1 MSSNEGRENEEMRKS
16 RGILAVGLAAL
27 LALTACSTTA
37 ESDVTPSQSE
47 AAPTPSDVTLTVS
60 RWAGPQADAQQQLLD
75 QYSEET
81 GVTIRFDAID
91 YGQLKQ
97 KQTLNMSTATGE
109 YDLVYVPEAWVGEY
123 TEAGYLSDLNDYVAD
138 ETLTGAD
145 WDFADFN
152 QSGLDVYTRDGSLYA
167 LPYFVQTPLV
177 VFDEDA
183 LAEAGLDAPKSWD
196 DLLEV
201 AKYFKEQGTGIAL
214 PFRQGSAIVNIMAVL
229 LAGNDTDF
237 FDASGALDLTNP
249 DVVETVGFVQELSK
263 YGLEG
268 SNGWHWDEVN
278 KALQFGQAPIGITT
292 SGLFTALEN
301 PDESNVAG
309 KLGYAPIPYADA
321 PAGLIQAWGW
331 AVPADSKNQ
340 AEAFKLGAWLTSKAA
355 LKEMG
360 TVDPSFISFRESL
373 YSDPDLTANA
383 PWLPTVQEALSN
395 GVTVPL
401 QPAAPQLIES
411 LSVGLSGVVTNGED
425 PTTMLSAIQDTL
437 ASEF

>member
-1 MSSNEGRENEEMRKS
+1 MRRS
-16 RGILAVGLAAL
+16 RGNVAVGLAVLMAL
-27 LALTACSTTA
+27 TGLTACSTTPEA
-37 ESDVTPSQSE
+37 PESDPAQ
-47 AAPTPSDVTLTVS
+47 SDVTLTVS

-75 QYSEET
+75 QYSAET

-109 YDLVYVPEAWVGEY
+109 YDLIYVPEAWVGEY
-123 TEAGYLSDLNDYVAD
+123 TEAGYLTDLTEFVAD
-138 ETLTGAD
+138 EALTGAD

-152 QSGLDVYTRDGSLYA
+152 QSGLEVYTRDEALYA

-177 VFDEDA
+177 VFDKEALDA
-183 LAEAGLDAPKSWD
+183 AGLDAPKTWEET
-196 DLLEV
+196 LEV
-201 AKYFKEQGTGIAL
+201 AKYFKEQGSGIAL

-237 FDASGALDLTNP
+237 FDESGELDLTRA
-249 DVVETVGFVQELSK
+249 DVVEAVEFIQELSS

-278 KALQFGQAPIGITT
+278 KALQFGQAPIGILT

-309 KLGYAPIPYADA
+309 QLGYAPLPYNET
-321 PAGLIQAWGW
+321 PAGLLQTWGW
-331 AVPADSKNQ
+331 AVPADSKNPE
-340 AEAFKLGAWLTSKAA
+340 EAFKLAAWLTSKAA
-355 LKEMG
+355 QKEMG
-360 TVDPSFISFRESL
+360 TIDPSFISFRESL
-373 YSDPDLTANA
+373 YNDADLTANA
-383 PWLPTVQEALSN
+383 PWLPTVQEALAK

-401 QPAAPQLIES
+401 QPNAPALTDA
-411 LSVGLSGVVTNGED
+411 LSVGLSGVVSSGED
-425 PTTMLSAIQDTL
+425 PATMLRGIQDTL
-437 ASEF
+437 ASQF

>member
-1 MSSNEGRENEEMRKS
+1 M
-16 RGILAVGLAAL
+16 
-27 LALTACSTTA
+27 ALTGLSACSTPDDTG
-37 ESDVTPSQSE
+37 DE
-47 AAPTPSDVTLTVS
+47 APQSDVTLTVS
-60 RWAGPQADAQQQLLD
+60 RWAGPQADAQQELLD

-109 YDLVYVPEAWVGEY
+109 YDLVYVPEAWFGEY
-123 TEAGYLSDLNDYVAD
+123 TEAGYLTNLDDYVAD
-138 ETLTGAD
+138 EALTGAD

-152 QSGLDVYTRDGSLYA
+152 QSGLDVYSSEGSLYA

-177 VFDEDA
+177 VFDEEVLD
-183 LAEAGLDAPKSWD
+183 EAGFEAPQTWD
-196 DLLEV
+196 EIIEV
-201 AKYFKEQGTGIAL
+201 AKYFKEQGSGIAL

-229 LAGNDTDF
+229 LAGNETDF
-237 FDASGALDLTNP
+237 FDESGALDLTNP
-249 DVVETVGFVQELSK
+249 KVVETVAFIQELSK
-263 YGLEG
+263 YGIEG

-309 KLGYAPIPYADA
+309 KLGYAPIPYAEA

-331 AVPADSKNQ
+331 GVTADSKNPE
-340 AEAFKLGAWLTSKAA
+340 EAFKLAAWLTSKTSQ
-355 LKEMG
+355 KEMG
-360 TVDPSFISFRESL
+360 IIDPSFISFRESL
-373 YSDPDLTANA
+373 YADPELTANA

-401 QPAAPQLIES
+401 QPAAPELTDA

-425 PTTMLSAIQDTL
+425 PESMLSGIQTAL
-437 ASEF
+437 VSKF